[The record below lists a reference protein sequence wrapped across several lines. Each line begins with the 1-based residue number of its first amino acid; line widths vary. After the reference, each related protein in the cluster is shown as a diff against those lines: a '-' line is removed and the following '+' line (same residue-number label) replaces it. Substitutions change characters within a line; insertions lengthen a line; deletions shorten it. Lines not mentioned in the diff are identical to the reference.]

1 MKKED
6 MQFETLLQRLEKILE
21 EMEDKNTSVDR
32 CMQLFDEGIKL
43 SNACMQKLEQ
53 ADGKINELK
62 GELENL
68 KKTQFKPQD

>member
-43 SNACMQKLEQ
+43 SNACMSKLEQ

>member
-1 MKKED
+1 MKKDD

-43 SNACMQKLEQ
+43 SNACMSKLEQ

>member
-43 SNACMQKLEQ
+43 SNACMLKLEQ

>member
-6 MQFETLLQRLEKILE
+6 MQFETLLQRLEEILE